1 MTLDVN
7 ELYRRLLQRL
17 RYIDKKQSYST
28 KEKEIRSEEIRS
40 LIDYLDGFRVVK
52 RERLKWF

>member
-1 MTLDVN
+1 MTLDVD
-7 ELYRRLLQRL
+7 ELYRKLLQRL

-52 RERLKWF
+52 RERLK

>member
-1 MTLDVN
+1 MTLDVD
-7 ELYRRLLQRL
+7 ELYRKLLQRL
-17 RYIDKKQSYST
+17 RYIDKKSYST

-52 RERLKWF
+52 RERLK